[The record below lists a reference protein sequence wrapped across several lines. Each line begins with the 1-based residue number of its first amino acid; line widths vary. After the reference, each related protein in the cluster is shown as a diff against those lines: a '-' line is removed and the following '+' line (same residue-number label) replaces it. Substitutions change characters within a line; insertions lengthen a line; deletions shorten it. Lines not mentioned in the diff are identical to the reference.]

1 MHSTVKTLDKLK
13 EEKQKKVNSFKIV
26 YQIQN
31 IKQI

>member
-13 EEKQKKVNSFKIV
+13 EENQKKVNSFKIV